1 MHKIAGHLK
10 SNFANFNILHAR
22 ESNKYYDKLLRQT
35 KAISHMYKQKVHE
48 SYVRKAKKLNLLQH
62 FISFMHVKK
71 NNPNLMF
78 ELIQIHASK

>member
-1 MHKIAGHLK
+1 
-10 SNFANFNILHAR
+10 
-22 ESNKYYDKLLRQT
+22 
-35 KAISHMYKQKVHE
+35 MYKQKVHE